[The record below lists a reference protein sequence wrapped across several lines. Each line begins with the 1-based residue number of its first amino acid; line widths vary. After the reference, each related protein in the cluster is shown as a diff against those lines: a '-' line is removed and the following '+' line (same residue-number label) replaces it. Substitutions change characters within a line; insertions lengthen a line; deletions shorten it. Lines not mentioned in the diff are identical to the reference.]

1 ERTIAHQQNSEQGGS
16 VGRGSTEVQWSYLS
30 VGSSRSRHAD
40 TGRAVDLLRNEKHR
54 KDKQHQ
60 HQHQHAAAPGTPIDG
75 PPPPPR
81 TSHTT
86 PTAIFLLA
94 PKLPRSHSPPC
105 PLLLPSPTN
114 NNNHCQPSN

>member
-60 HQHQHAAAPGTPIDG
+60 HPAHPSTVL
-75 PPPPPR
+75 PPPPR